1 FFTIRFL
8 TALTEEGLLVF
19 DTGGE
24 LWRWDTD
31 RIREKNYSDNV
42 VHLLT
47 DRLKSLSTATRE
59 ALKELACLG
68 NIAEIRLMDLIRGET
83 AEALHA
89 TLWEAVYAGI
99 VFRLENAYKFLHDSI
114 QEAAYALIPE
124 ELRAERHLRIARLL
138 VANLTPDELGERL
151 FEIANQFNRSAT
163 LLTDP
168 AEASQVAAIH
178 LRAGRRAKASGAYE
192 SAHAHLMSATALLN
206 EYNWANQYDSTF
218 ETWMERAECEFL
230 VRNDDQSKGILVE
243 LLERAR
249 SIADQAAVYRLRVLL
264 HIMRSEILH
273 TIKAE
278 LVDAVARARLCLRLF
293 AIELPENPT
302 ENQVRAE
309 YDVLWSTIG
318 PRQIEE

>member
-1 FFTIRFL
+1 MYKRQAVTPSDLPQSALHYVIR
-8 TALTEEGLLVF
+8 TRQRVLLDDASVAN
-19 DTGGE
+19 
-24 LWRWDTD
+24 L
-31 RIREKNYSDNV
+31 YSDDEYPV
-42 VHLLT
+42 SYTHL
-47 DRLKSLSTATRE
+47 DVYKRQSTATRE

-68 NIAEIRLMDLIRGET
+68 NIAEIRLLELIRGET

-89 TLWEAVYAGI
+89 TLWEAVHAGI
-99 VFRLENAYKFLHDSI
+99 VFRLESAYKFLHDSI

-124 ELRAERHLRIARLL
+124 ELRADRHLRIARLL

-218 ETWMERAECEFL
+218 ETWM
-230 VRNDDQSKGILVE
+230 
-243 LLERAR
+243 
-249 SIADQAAVYRLRVLL
+249 AVSYTHL
-264 HIMRSEILH
+264 
-273 TIKAE
+273 
-278 LVDAVARARLCLRLF
+278 
-293 AIELPENPT
+293 
-302 ENQVRAE
+302 
-309 YDVLWSTIG
+309 DVYK
-318 PRQIEE
+318 RQQ